1 MDFIELE
8 KESLEKSKPI
18 ILTKVKILASVLIF
32 SVLLFGLL
40 LLIAYSEI
48 EKSEYSLNT
57 SYNQQVSTL
66 GEAMAKALEMPVW
79 NMDSKMAQSHIE
91 TFGRMPSVCGGR
103 ILDDEGDIFA
113 TIGFLPK
120 EKSKEQQ
127 VQSFKILNPNDS
139 KKQIGQLLLCIN
151 ISNVKQETQKLENK
165 EFHTAVILLT
175 CGIAIYLISF
185 LAIVK
190 PSRIAS
196 LAFYKT
202 FYVLGLLSNFFLAP
216 LAKWFGLKEAKLRL
230 PWNYVYY
237 ILAMFFFFT
246 VCITLVLNHMLVD
259 IHNEMKKTNKEWS
272 QRQEEVFL
280 LSDISMAMSGPAHD
294 IFISKDSEAQKK
306 KFDQLFLKYNDS
318 VSIYIENIKR
328 TFEKHNDLDF
338 LKVIRGRVLSDLE
351 SLMQFGPKTLELSNT
366 IFQSI
371 ENGDENKAT
380 IYIAEINKS
389 FTQQSI
395 LLSSLAQGLSE
406 IQSLTSQQQATHSQ
420 YLQKIEMVVVA
431 FALLMVVFAVG
442 YGKKL
447 AEQMKNDQS
456 ELESHRNNL
465 ENLVKEQTKILRQE
479 SIKNIELREQAESA
493 NKAKSDFLATMS
505 HELRTPLNSVIG
517 HVQIL
522 GQKNI
527 SSYHSESFSDIH
539 RSAEALLDLVNDI
552 LDFSKIEAGEV
563 HLEYSNFDAY
573 LGIRHAIQ
581 AIMPMVTKKGLS
593 LSYKMDPEVMYVLG
607 DPMRFSR
614 IVTNLLSN
622 ATRYTEKGLIE
633 VVVRSEQIFT
643 NRISLYCEVRD
654 TGIGISKSSQ
664 NKLFKKFSQAD
675 SSTTRK
681 FGGTGLGLA
690 ITKELVEM
698 MGGEIGVIS
707 EEKKGSTF
715 WFKIPFEVGREIQ
728 PTVDSNVVVETR
740 GESDDSRKSI
750 SEVKILM
757 AEDHEMNQR
766 FMKKLF
772 ENLGIENYK
781 IVTNGIMAVH
791 EIETGDYNILLM
803 DCHMPE
809 MNGYEATA
817 QIRKLKDSKR
827 SSIPIIGI
835 TANAMPEDEKK
846 CLEIGMSAYISKP
859 IKIDF
864 FKQILSRWVFF
875 NSNTIFPEDATNSK
889 SQEEIS
895 INLDDLIDSS
905 MGDEEFVKDIVELF
919 IKQGAAQIERLRSLC
934 TDDKSENWSETAHAL
949 KSAARS
955 VGAKRMLALC
965 AHAQNMKVATA
976 AEREEIILE
985 IEKCY
990 LLAKKHLMD
999 HVRLKV
1005 YFD

>member
-1 MDFIELE
+1 MDFIDPEQE
-8 KESLEKSKPI
+8 PLEKSKPI
-18 ILTKVKILASVLIF
+18 ILTKAKILASALIF
-32 SVLLFGLL
+32 FVLFFGLL
-40 LLIAYSEI
+40 FLMAFSEI

-57 SYNQQVSTL
+57 SYNQQVSKL

-91 TFGRMPSVCGGR
+91 TFGNMPSVCGGR

-113 TIGFLPK
+113 TIGLLPK
-120 EKSKEQQ
+120 EVSKDQQ
-127 VQSFKILNPNDS
+127 IQSFKILNPNDS
-139 KKQIGQLLLCIN
+139 EKEIGQLLLCIN
-151 ISNVKQETQKLENK
+151 TSNVKQETQKIENK
-165 EFHTAVILLT
+165 EFYTAAILLA
-175 CGIAIYLISF
+175 CGVAIYLLSF
-185 LAIVK
+185 LAIIK
-190 PSRIAS
+190 PSRIAN
-196 LAFYKT
+196 LAFDKT
-202 FYVLGLLSNFFLAP
+202 SYILGTLSNFFLAP
-216 LAKWFGLKEAKLRL
+216 LAKFLGLKESKLRL

-237 ILAMFFFFT
+237 ILAMFYFFT
-246 VCITLVLNHMLVD
+246 VCITLILNHMLAD
-259 IHNEMKKTNKEWS
+259 MHNEMRKTNQEWS
-272 QRQEEVFL
+272 QRQEEILL
-280 LSDISMAMSGPAHD
+280 LSDISMAMSAPAHD
-294 IFISKDSEAQKK
+294 VFISKDSEAQKK
-306 KFDQLFLKYNDS
+306 KFDPLFLKYNDS
-318 VSIYIENIKR
+318 ASIYIENIKR
-328 TFEKHNDLDF
+328 TFEKYNDLDF
-338 LKVIRGRVLSDLE
+338 LQVVRESVLSDLD
-351 SLMQFGPKTLELSNT
+351 LLNQFGPKILELSNT
-366 IFQSI
+366 IFQNI
-371 ENGDENKAT
+371 EDGDEDKAT
-380 IYIAEINKS
+380 IYMAEMNQS

-395 LLSSLAQGLSE
+395 LLSSLAQDLSE
-406 IQSLTSQQQATHSQ
+406 IQSLTSQQQARHSL

-431 FALLMVVFAVG
+431 FALLMVFFAVG

-522 GQKNI
+522 GQRNI

-581 AIMPMVTKKGLS
+581 AIMPMASKKGLS
-593 LSYKMDPEVMYVLG
+593 ISNKMDPEVMYVLG

-622 ATRYTEKGLIE
+622 ATRYTEQGSIE
-633 VVVRSEQIFT
+633 VVVSSEQIFT

-728 PTVDSNVVVETR
+728 PTADSKVAVETW
-740 GESDDSRKSI
+740 GEGDDSRKSI
-750 SEVKILM
+750 NEAKILM

-781 IVTNGIMAVH
+781 IVANGIMAVH
-791 EIETGDYNILLM
+791 EIETGDYDILLM

-809 MNGYEATA
+809 MNGYEATI
-817 QIRKLKDSKR
+817 QIRKLEDSKR
-827 SSIPIIGI
+827 NSIPIIGI

-859 IKIDF
+859 IKIDV
-864 FKQILSRWVFF
+864 FKKILSRWVYF
-875 NSNTIFPEDATNSK
+875 NSETTFPENIINSK
-889 SQEEIS
+889 AQEDIS
-895 INLDDLIDSS
+895 VNLDDLIDSS

-919 IKQGAAQIERLRSLC
+919 ITQGAAQIEKLRSLC
-934 TDDKSENWSETAHAL
+934 SDNESEEWREAAHAL

-955 VGAKRMLALC
+955 VGAIKMLTLC
-965 AHAQNMKVATA
+965 ARAQDMKAATVN
-976 AEREEIILE
+976 ERQEIIFE

-990 LLAKKHLMD
+990 LLAKNHLINAGIID
-999 HVRLKV
+999 I
-1005 YFD
+1005 